1 MAGGRRKVKWN
12 KRRLSNVI
20 EGWSLEPSM
29 MGWGSKRKNPSGLGV
44 EIFHLGFF
52 VCFFLSFS
60 LYVYCLTNTYL
71 FLQTGTNM

>member
-29 MGWGSKRKNPSGLGV
+29 MGWGSKRKILVAWG
-44 EIFHLGFF
+44 
-52 VCFFLSFS
+52 
-60 LYVYCLTNTYL
+60 
-71 FLQTGTNM
+71 